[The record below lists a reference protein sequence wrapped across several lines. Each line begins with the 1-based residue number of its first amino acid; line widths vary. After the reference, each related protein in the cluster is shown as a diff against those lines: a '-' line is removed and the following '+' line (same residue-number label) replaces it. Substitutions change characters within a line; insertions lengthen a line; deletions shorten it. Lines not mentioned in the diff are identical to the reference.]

1 MKSISSTVVLFPIS
15 QEGRLTVDDLVD
27 TLFGHVNMGTSDIKR
42 FLVGSGG
49 KSGLLQELERRKF
62 IKLVPGETEG
72 NLTIISLM
80 GEEDDDDDEEVISG
94 PYKILWDT
102 KDLTSVT
109 YPRKKEIRISRIP
122 EESVIKPSVLAHEI
136 AHSRLLNPSME
147 YVKKS
152 EDEAYTA
159 GQAGAWIELEAV
171 MYTLAKGWES
181 DMGMNVSTLKSA
193 SRFFG
198 DRGFKDSKVI
208 ARKILGRLRARG
220 QITGEEEKKGLARLG
235 RVSRKVYEE
244 A

>member
-1 MKSISSTVVLFPIS
+1 MSEEEKEKRLAEWKATDPKGLGPYEVVLGTDVLVGYPTSFTNLDDRVIYVGP
-15 QEGRLTVDDLVD
+15 QEGP
-27 TLFGHVNMGTSDIKR
+27 
-42 FLVGSGG
+42 
-49 KSGLLQELERRKF
+49 E
-62 IKLVPGETEG
+62 
-72 NLTIISLM
+72 
-80 GEEDDDDDEEVISG
+80 
-94 PYKILWDT
+94 
-102 KDLTSVT
+102 KDVA
-109 YPRKKEIRISRIP
+109 
-122 EESVIKPSVLAHEI
+122 LAHEI